1 MIRSTLCILAG
12 LVGAVGSPVLADQIS
27 NIDQM
32 EVSCYNAAINKDKS
46 GLDLCLAPEFTYNA
60 PDGSTK
66 NKEEYL
72 SAIIQEK
79 STRFER
85 HSVSIDASAK
95 TAYSH
100 GTSSMSKQVDGLED
114 TQKIHYLNA
123 WILRNGRWQLV
134 ARQEVVIEQ

>member
-1 MIRSTLCILAG
+1 MIRSTLGVLAG
-12 LVGAVGSPVLADQIS
+12 LVGVVGSPVLADQIS
-27 NIDQM
+27 NVDQM
-32 EVSCYNAAINKDKS
+32 EVTCYNAAMNKDES

-72 SAIIQEK
+72 SAIMQEEFTK
-79 STRFER
+79 PER

-100 GTSSMSKQVDGLED
+100 GRSSMSKQVDGIEK
-114 TQKIHYLNA
+114 TEKIHFLNV
-123 WILRNGRWQLV
+123 WVLRKGKWQLV

>member
-1 MIRSTLCILAG
+1 MIRSTLCVLAG
-12 LVGAVGSPVLADQIS
+12 LVGVVGSPVLADQIS
-27 NIDQM
+27 NVDQM
-32 EVSCYNAAINKDKS
+32 EVTCYNAAINKDES

-66 NKEEYL
+66 NKEQYL
-72 SAIIQEK
+72 SAIMQGISTK
-79 STRFER
+79 SER

-100 GTSSMSKQVDGLED
+100 GTSSMSKQVDRIEN
-114 TQKIHYLNA
+114 TQKVHYLNVWA
-123 WILRNGRWQLV
+123 LRKGKWQLV